1 MSQACQATNSYVS
14 SPLVLNFL
22 VTEPATFFWGKATWD
37 TAFTTRGERNKKK
50 KGKKREIC
58 LCPSV
63 RSTHGRRNA
72 ARCLCLL
79 RTEVFDCCWFVC
91 VKVLMSA
98 MEANTWSP
106 GHSSSVGGFRE
117 WVQLM
122 WFSFFHGPQICSTL
136 DVEDICPPGKNNLN
150 SLGHFSPFSF
160 ASVHTNRM
168 SSLNRKEILKP
179 RVL

>member
-1 MSQACQATNSYVS
+1 M
-14 SPLVLNFL
+14 
-22 VTEPATFFWGKATWD
+22 
-37 TAFTTRGERNKKK
+37 
-50 KGKKREIC
+50 
-58 LCPSV
+58 CPSV
-63 RSTHGRRNA
+63 QSTHGRRNA

-79 RTEVFDCCWFVC
+79 RIEVFGCCWFVC
-91 VKVLMSA
+91 VKELISA

-117 WVQLM
+117 WVRLV

-179 RVL
+179 PSSLIRRERHRLGKGKHFLSSLFLHPWVCTYVQGLTAV